1 MKQTI
6 FFITLFIALGLM
18 SCKKDKTENPI
29 EFKFQLLDTLGN
41 EKTVFNEGENIV
53 FSFTI
58 ENTTDKDV
66 YFRHGEMNLNDFFRL
81 FKLNTIDGN
90 LDIGK
95 PYESIFCE
103 YIGALKISSHSILKI
118 EIPWFWKENQ
128 NYGYIGC
135 PNNSYHSNNIPLN
148 KGNYSTF
155 FSSSFIIDNIQT
167 ETKYFKIQFLIK

>member
-53 FSFTI
+53 FSFQIINNTS
-58 ENTTDKDV
+58 ENLMLEN
-66 YFRHGEMNLNDFFRL
+66 FFPNDDLFRL
-81 FKLNTIDGN
+81 FKLNMSEVIVNVG
-90 LDIGK
+90 I
-95 PYESIFCE
+95 PYEAYVKVDKFSILE
-103 YIGALKISSHSILKI
+103 GDTLKINYPWYNNRIWKPEYSILSGGKLNPRLSSGSYMTSFSQSFSFSFDG
-118 EIPWFWKENQ
+118 EILK
-128 NYGYIGC
+128 
-135 PNNSYHSNNIPLN
+135 
-148 KGNYSTF
+148 
-155 FSSSFIIDNIQT
+155 T